1 MPPKLFFCHIPKT
14 GGTSLRKALEP
25 LYRPWEILPDE
36 YMMARNDGRYPH
48 PQHVAQAAKGYPD
61 KVRLIRGHYHLSLAR
76 LMGEDARTI
85 IVLRDPLRRAV
96 SHLEHMVGVQGV
108 DARTIERKLE
118 AGIFPLP
125 DNLMTRYLRGE
136 VDVTHPN
143 RVNRS
148 HRDLLAEPLTDDK
161 ESRASLFATL
171 DGCDYVGVTE
181 ALDELA
187 LRLSSELLDAPL
199 TLARENTMKHKRI
212 KITRKAEDFILSQ
225 SQLDLALFERAKNL
239 NRDHR
244 TPSGKAYPIKGLLRR
259 VTSRAKRARIR

>member
-48 PQHVAQAAKGYPD
+48 PQQIAQTARSHPD

-76 LMGEDARTI
+76 LMGEDTRTI
-85 IVLRDPLRRAV
+85 VVLRDPLRRAV
-96 SHLEHMVGVQGV
+96 SHLEHMVSVQGA

-118 AGIFPLP
+118 AGIFPFP

-136 VDVTHPN
+136 VDITHPN

-148 HRDLLAEPLTDDK
+148 HRDLLAAPLADDK
-161 ESRASLFATL
+161 ESRASLLGTL
-171 DGCDYVGVTE
+171 ESCDYVGVTE
-181 ALDELA
+181 NLDELA
-187 LRLSSELLDAPL
+187 MRLSSELLGAPL
-199 TLARENTMKHKRI
+199 TLARENTMKQKRI
-212 KITRKAEDFILSQ
+212 TITRQAEDFILSQ
-225 SQLDLALFERAKNL
+225 SQLDLALFERAKGIHHD
-239 NRDHR
+239 RR
-244 TPSGKAYPIKGLLRR
+244 TPSGKAYPVKGLLRR
-259 VTSRAKRARIR
+259 VTSRAKRVRIS